1 MKKKIVSLL
10 LFAICI
16 CTYGQEDSIRANRYV
31 VRATMF
37 GVGHINLLDTY
48 LSPLNYKGG
57 EFRII
62 NEHMRMTKL
71 MEGKVSV
78 QNMFQMNIGLANNK
92 ASTGTEMS
100 GIANWN
106 TAWHYQFKVND
117 KLKLLFGPAIDINA
131 GFIYNTRNSN
141 NPAQAIA
148 NANIDVSG
156 MAIHHFRIKN
166 YPMVA
171 RYQINIPM
179 MGAMFSPEYEQSYYE
194 IFELNHKG
202 SNVVF
207 TTPLNRPSFRQ
218 FISLDFPINTVNLR
232 LGYMVDIQQSKV
244 NHIKSHIWSHAL
256 VLGIVKSL
264 YIIKGK
270 NKVSLPQNVTAF

>member
-1 MKKKIVSLL
+1 MRKKIISLL
-10 LFAICI
+10 LFTLSIY
-16 CTYGQEDSIRANRYV
+16 TYGQEDSLRANRYV
-31 VRATMF
+31 VRSTMF
-37 GVGHINLLDTY
+37 GVGFTNILDTY

-57 EFRII
+57 EFCII
-62 NEHMRMTKL
+62 NEHMRMTNL
-71 MEGKVSV
+71 MRGKVSV
-78 QNMFQMNIGLANNK
+78 QNMFQINISLTNNK
-92 ASTGTEMS
+92 AATGTEMS
-100 GIANWN
+100 GIANWD
-106 TAWHYQFKVND
+106 TAWHYQHKVND
-117 KLKLLFGPAIDINA
+117 KLKLLLGPALDINA

-156 MAIHHFRIKN
+156 MAIYHFRIKN

-179 MGAMFSPEYEQSYYE
+179 MGIMFSPEYGESYYE
-194 IFELNHKG
+194 IFELDHKG

-207 TTPLNRPSFRQ
+207 TTPLNKPSFRQ

-232 LGYMVDIQQSKV
+232 LGYIIDIQQSKV
-244 NHIKSHIWSHAL
+244 NHIKSHIWSHILAI
-256 VLGIVKSL
+256 GIVKNF

-270 NKVSLPQNVTAF
+270 NKVSSPQNVTAF

>member
-1 MKKKIVSLL
+1 MRKKIISLL
-10 LFAICI
+10 LFTLSIY
-16 CTYGQEDSIRANRYV
+16 TYGQEDSLRANRYV
-31 VRATMF
+31 VRSTMF
-37 GVGHINLLDTY
+37 GVGFTNILDTY

-57 EFRII
+57 EFCII
-62 NEHMRMTKL
+62 NEHMRMTNL
-71 MEGKVSV
+71 MRGKVSV
-78 QNMFQMNIGLANNK
+78 QNMFQINISLTNNK
-92 ASTGTEMS
+92 AATGTEMS
-100 GIANWN
+100 GIANWD
-106 TAWHYQFKVND
+106 TAWHYQHKVND
-117 KLKLLFGPAIDINA
+117 KLKLLLGPALDINA

-156 MAIHHFRIKN
+156 MAIYHFRIKN

-179 MGAMFSPEYEQSYYE
+179 MGIMFSPEYGESYYE
-194 IFELNHKG
+194 IFELDHKG

-207 TTPLNRPSFRQ
+207 TTPLNKPSFRQ

-232 LGYMVDIQQSKV
+232 LGYIVDIQQSKV
-244 NHIKSHIWSHAL
+244 NHIKSHIWSHILAI
-256 VLGIVKSL
+256 GIVKNF

-270 NKVSLPQNVTAF
+270 NKVSSPQNVTAF